1 MRWRCQRK
9 TDVSLCW
16 GGPDFAATEEHY
28 ASLYGALSDSDFI
41 AQVYWYLMG
50 VDLSRFNWQRAPE
63 TKERLL
69 MIESNK
75 SDVEAALIEIL
86 DNPPVPAMTYQ
97 QIVNAILAEA
107 GMDVEINQKHIT
119 KLLREKT
126 KRQPTDLVKIDGMGY
141 RFWILAKNCD
151 FNNEELREIYK
162 TCEILQ
168 SGL

>member
-1 MRWRCQRK
+1 
-9 TDVSLCW
+9 
-16 GGPDFAATEEHY
+16 PDFAASEEHY

-75 SDVEAALIEIL
+75 SDVESALIEIL
-86 DNPPVPAMTYQ
+86 NNPPVPAMTYQ

-119 KLLREKT
+119 RVLKERIKREAVKLK
-126 KRQPTDLVKIDGMGY
+126 VDGMTV
-141 RFWILAKNCD
+141 RMWLLAKNSE
-151 FNNEELREIYK
+151 FSNEELREIYK
-162 TCEILQ
+162 TCKISQ

>member
-1 MRWRCQRK
+1 
-9 TDVSLCW
+9 
-16 GGPDFAATEEHY
+16 
-28 ASLYGALSDSDFI
+28 
-41 AQVYWYLMG
+41 LMG

-126 KRQPTDLVKIDGMGY
+126 KREAVKLKVDGMTVRMWLLVK
-141 RFWILAKNCD
+141 NTD
-151 FNNEELREIYK
+151 FSNEELREIYK
-162 TCEILQ
+162 NCEILQ

>member
-1 MRWRCQRK
+1 
-9 TDVSLCW
+9 
-16 GGPDFAATEEHY
+16 
-28 ASLYGALSDSDFI
+28 
-41 AQVYWYLMG
+41 
-50 VDLSRFNWQRAPE
+50 DLSRFNWQRAPE

-126 KRQPTDLVKIDGMGY
+126 KREAVKLKVDGMTVRMWLLVK
-141 RFWILAKNCD
+141 NTD
-151 FNNEELREIYK
+151 FSNEELREIYK
-162 TCEILQ
+162 NCEILQ

>member
-1 MRWRCQRK
+1 
-9 TDVSLCW
+9 

-97 QIVNAILAEA
+97 QIVNAILA
-107 GMDVEINQKHIT
+107 
-119 KLLREKT
+119 
-126 KRQPTDLVKIDGMGY
+126 
-141 RFWILAKNCD
+141 
-151 FNNEELREIYK
+151 
-162 TCEILQ
+162 
-168 SGL
+168 

>member
-1 MRWRCQRK
+1 
-9 TDVSLCW
+9 
-16 GGPDFAATEEHY
+16 
-28 ASLYGALSDSDFI
+28 
-41 AQVYWYLMG
+41 
-50 VDLSRFNWQRAPE
+50 
-63 TKERLL
+63 
-69 MIESNK
+69 
-75 SDVEAALIEIL
+75 
-86 DNPPVPAMTYQ
+86 PPVPAMTYQ

>member
-1 MRWRCQRK
+1 
-9 TDVSLCW
+9 
-16 GGPDFAATEEHY
+16 
-28 ASLYGALSDSDFI
+28 
-41 AQVYWYLMG
+41 MG

-126 KRQPTDLVKIDGMGY
+126 KREAVKLKVDGMTVRMWLLVK
-141 RFWILAKNCD
+141 NTD
-151 FNNEELREIYK
+151 FSNEELREIYK
-162 TCEILQ
+162 NCEILQ

>member
-1 MRWRCQRK
+1 
-9 TDVSLCW
+9 
-16 GGPDFAATEEHY
+16 
-28 ASLYGALSDSDFI
+28 SDFI

-75 SDVEAALIEIL
+75 SDVESALIEIL
-86 DNPPVPAMTYQ
+86 NNPPVPAMTYQ

-119 KLLREKT
+119 RVLKERIKREAVKLK
-126 KRQPTDLVKIDGMGY
+126 VDGMTV
-141 RFWILAKNCD
+141 RMWLLAKNSE
-151 FNNEELREIYK
+151 FSNEELREIYK
-162 TCEILQ
+162 TCKISQ

>member
-1 MRWRCQRK
+1 
-9 TDVSLCW
+9 
-16 GGPDFAATEEHY
+16 
-28 ASLYGALSDSDFI
+28 
-41 AQVYWYLMG
+41 
-50 VDLSRFNWQRAPE
+50 
-63 TKERLL
+63 

-119 KLLREKT
+119 RILKERT
-126 KRQPTDLVKIDGMGY
+126 KREPVRVKIDGFVY
-141 RFWILAKNCD
+141 RIWILVKNND
-151 FNNEELREIYK
+151 FSNEELREIYK
-162 TCEILQ
+162 SCEILQ

>member
-1 MRWRCQRK
+1 M
-9 TDVSLCW
+9 L

-119 KLLREKT
+119 RILKERT
-126 KRQPTDLVKIDGMGY
+126 KREPVRVKIDGFVY
-141 RFWILAKNCD
+141 RIWILVKNND
-151 FNNEELREIYK
+151 FSNEELREIYK
-162 TCEILQ
+162 SCEILQ